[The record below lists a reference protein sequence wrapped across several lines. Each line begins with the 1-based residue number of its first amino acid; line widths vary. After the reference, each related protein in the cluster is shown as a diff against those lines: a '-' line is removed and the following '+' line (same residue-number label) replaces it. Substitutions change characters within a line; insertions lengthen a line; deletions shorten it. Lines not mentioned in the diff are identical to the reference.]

1 MYFSDEMEL
10 DKVPSATYLCSG
22 TNTNDI
28 PHLVWEILTKRTL
41 PMATVVGF
49 TRYSSELIK
58 YLLSWRQG
66 VEEVFSIKDLD
77 PLEVIYLINT
87 ATERN
92 EKRQAIMRQLKSI
105 PAELQQHM
113 LFVKEIIQQQH
124 SGIVEIFLSIILK
137 NLQYQNPNGNVTH
150 FNYLKYED
158 TRYLIK
164 LFNLCKDN
172 SSASFMGGRTEG
184 GGWKCCETRKVF
196 PLKFLKAIGVFEII
210 PLGPLGVNL
219 TPQHPSFIQFLSA
232 VGIYNTP
239 NSNLR

>member
-1 MYFSDEMEL
+1 MYFLDEMEL
-10 DKVPSATYLCSG
+10 RCNG
-22 TNTNDI
+22 TWG
-28 PHLVWEILTKRTL
+28 LVWEILTKRTL

-49 TRYSSELIK
+49 TRYPSEMIK
-58 YLLSWRQG
+58 YLHSWKQE
-66 VEEVFSIKDLD
+66 VEEVFTLKDLD

-87 ATERN
+87 TTERN
-92 EKRQAIMRQLKSI
+92 EKRQVIMRQLKSI

-137 NLQYQNPNGNVTH
+137 NLQYQNPNGNNTH

-164 LFNLCKDN
+164 LFNLCKTN
-172 SSASFMGGRTEG
+172 SSASFMGGRTVG
-184 GGWKCCETRKVF
+184 GGWKCWETRKVF
-196 PLKFLKAIGVFEII
+196 PLKFLKAIGVFEIL
-210 PLGPLGVNL
+210 PLGDELVKLIPH
-219 TPQHPSFIQFLSA
+219 HPSFIQFLSA

-239 NSNLR
+239 ISNLR